1 VAKSRFSSS
10 QAVEDDGLLIPEVGN
25 WSEHKYALLANYCG
39 IFTGGMKGKWNL
51 VYIDLFAGAGYARIR
66 ETGAITKTSALL
78 ALGTKKPY
86 DLYLINELDT
96 ERYAA
101 LVERCQQ
108 HGDGRTY
115 RTFNLNANTGVEE
128 ILKSVPD
135 FANGRGNLMF
145 CFLDPFSLNLEFET
159 VRTLGRHKVDLM
171 VLLALQ
177 MDARRNLIYYIREE
191 SDKIERFLGDP
202 GWRDKFAQRQQT
214 PTEFMKFL
222 SDEYDERM
230 RSLGYKTEVPKVPI
244 KTDSGVGLYYLAFYS
259 KHERGGDFWEK
270 IRKTATDQYTMF

>member
-1 VAKSRFSSS
+1 MAKSRFSSAQS
-10 QAVEDDGLLIPEVGN
+10 VEDDGLVIPEVGN

-39 IFTGGMKGKWNL
+39 IFTGGMQGKWNL

-86 DLYLINELDT
+86 DLYLINELDA
-96 ERYAA
+96 ERHAA
-101 LVERCQQ
+101 LVQRCQR

-128 ILKSVPD
+128 ILRSVPN

-177 MDARRNLIYYIREE
+177 MDARRNLTYYIREE

-202 GWRDKFAQRQQT
+202 DWRAKFAQRQQT

>member
-1 VAKSRFSSS
+1 MAKSRFSSAQS
-10 QAVEDDGLLIPEVGN
+10 VEDDGLVIPEVGN

-39 IFTGGMKGKWNL
+39 IFTGGMQGKWNL

-86 DLYLINELDT
+86 DLYLINELDA
-96 ERYAA
+96 ERHAA
-101 LVERCQQ
+101 LVQRCQR
-108 HGDGRTY
+108 HADGRNC
-115 RTFNLNANTGVEE
+115 RTFNLNANVGVEE
-128 ILKSVPD
+128 ILRSVPN

-177 MDARRNLIYYIREE
+177 MDARRNLTYYIREE

-202 GWRDKFAQRQQT
+202 GWRAKFAQRQQT

-222 SDEYDERM
+222 SDEYDEHM

>member
-1 VAKSRFSSS
+1 MAKSRFSSAQS
-10 QAVEDDGLLIPEVGN
+10 VEDDGLVIPEVGN
-25 WSEHKYALLANYCG
+25 WSEHKYALLGNYCG
-39 IFTGGMKGKWNL
+39 IFTGGMQGKWNL

-86 DLYLINELDT
+86 DLYLINELDA

-101 LVERCQQ
+101 LVERCQR
-108 HGDGRTY
+108 HGEGRTY

-128 ILKSVPD
+128 ILRSVPN

-177 MDARRNLIYYIREE
+177 MDARRNLTYYIREE

-202 GWRDKFAQRQQT
+202 GWRAKFALRKQT
-214 PTEFMKFL
+214 PTDFMKFL